1 MQPVASPAFLTTAP
15 ASALPFASKAPDES
29 SGLWRK
35 AAGGAT
41 VAGPAAQVAT
51 PAAKRAPF
59 TTLLDSLVSAADTSA
74 TGDTA
79 AVKKEDGTWVAFWMA
94 VVSTTPQVSHPAK
107 LVDSAAETGDEA
119 PTNDSL
125 ASESAATPE
134 TSGDAAAIE
143 NAAAD
148 AKPAVGAAGWP
159 PETACQTVVGAEAN
173 LPRTAGAR
181 PAVGSTQSGNQAT
194 TEQATAASLDPTGDA
209 RDIRRPLTIAAL
221 TGAGP
226 SGRPVGEGLRE
237 SSKTPDQ
244 ILGGSAAKS
253 QRAQD
258 VARAGTEID
267 PAQPPSAR
275 SVARARRSAKPAP
288 APGTE
293 IPQGAAEQQA
303 VANSS
308 DGWQALSAASM
319 VPPQTQLT
327 AALPA
332 AGQPPV
338 KAALRTEQG
347 ATGKNGAPGA
357 ETLTGPPLA
366 APAAAEQAVAVSR
379 PDARTVQSVADP
391 EMVAAA
397 GEAAANSTPAASE
410 LPDDAAGSSA
420 ARPMKLA
427 FAVRLRPVEAAPE
440 ESGGEP
446 ANGAGEPVKTALVS
460 DQAPAAGETAPGG
473 QENSR
478 DASTASARQTNVD
491 REPVRKPEVSTAAEP
506 EPAVMAHPATTSQPL
521 AASAAQPRESA
532 PASPPPAVAAAPVA
546 AAPESPKPAAARDIK
561 LELAGQ
567 GDQRVEVRV
576 SERAGAMRVEVRT
589 PDSGLAGDLRQD
601 LPALAARL
609 EQTGFRAD
617 TWHSA
622 GAAERQR
629 TAEAAPGSA
638 SQNSERQPGQNG
650 GQRQRDPQQQ
660 PKPRTPENQ
669 APSQNAGKDFAWLF
683 STIQ

>member
-107 LVDSAAETGDEA
+107 PVDSAAETGDEA

-173 LPRTAGAR
+173 LPQTAGAR
-181 PAVGSTQSGNQAT
+181 QAVVSTQSGNQAT
-194 TEQATAASLDPTGDA
+194 TEQATAAAPDSGGGA
-209 RDIRRPLTIAAL
+209 RDIRRPLTIAAP
-221 TGAGP
+221 TGAGLSVP
-226 SGRPVGEGLRE
+226 SVAEGLRE
-237 SSKTPDQ
+237 GSKTPDQ
-244 ILGGSAAKS
+244 IPGGSAAKS
-253 QRAQD
+253 QRAED
-258 VARAGTEID
+258 VARAGTEIE
-267 PAQPPSAR
+267 PAQPASAG
-275 SVARARRSAKPAP
+275 SVARARRSAKQAP
-288 APGTE
+288 APGKE

-319 VPPQTQLT
+319 VPPQTQLA

-366 APAAAEQAVAVSR
+366 APAAEQAVAVSR
-379 PDARTVQSVADP
+379 PDARTAQSVGDP

-440 ESGGEP
+440 EPGGEP
-446 ANGAGEPVKTALVS
+446 ANGAGESVKTAPVS
-460 DQAPAAGETAPGG
+460 DAVAAAGETTPGG

-521 AASAAQPRESA
+521 AASGAQPRESA
-532 PASPPPAVAAAPVA
+532 PASPPPAVAAAPAA

-561 LELAGQ
+561 LELQGQ